1 MTLTRPE
8 PVHAPE
14 HGQRPMPGRRP
25 CDVVPTFAGVCRPRM
40 SLSLSSALVSRL
52 LIAVAAASYPVLAL
66 PAPAEDRMQ
75 LVEFFEK
82 RFPGIPL
89 EEYVYGALIANPGG
103 REQYEQ
109 IMEFPPF
116 LGDIEKG
123 KKIWETRFPNGK
135 SFADCFPRG
144 GHNVVGNY
152 PHFDE
157 TLGKV
162 VSFENAI
169 NECLRR
175 NGEPELVYGDREPLG
190 VLTAYART
198 LSDGMRIDIRVDSPA
213 AAAKYEAGKN
223 LFFRRIGQLNAACAG
238 CHLYN
243 AGKIMRMEIISP
255 ALGQATH
262 WPIFRGGEEL
272 MTLQGRFK
280 RCMEQMR
287 AVPYGFDSDEWN
299 NLEYFLT
306 YLSNGLPLKSAVFRK

>member
-40 SLSLSSALVSRL
+40 SLSLSSAFVLRVL
-52 LIAVAAASYPVLAL
+52 TAVAASCPVLAL

-75 LVEFFEK
+75 LVEFFEQ

-123 KKIWETRFPNGK
+123 KKIWETQFPNGK

-152 PHFDE
+152 PYFDE

-169 NECLRR
+169 NACLRR
-175 NGEPELVYGDREPLG
+175 NGEAELAYGDREPMG

-198 LSDGMRIDIRVDSPA
+198 LSDGMRINIRVDSPA
-213 AAAKYEAGKN
+213 AAARYEAGKN

-280 RCMEQMR
+280 RCMVQMR